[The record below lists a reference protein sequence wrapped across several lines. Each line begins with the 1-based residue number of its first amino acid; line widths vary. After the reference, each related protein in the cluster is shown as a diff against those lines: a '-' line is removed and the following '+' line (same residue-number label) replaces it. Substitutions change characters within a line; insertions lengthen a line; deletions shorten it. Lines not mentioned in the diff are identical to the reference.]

1 MTMTYDDELREFGWT
16 AVSSYGYTHKSGWS
30 IGVYR
35 VRDRW
40 VTPLWVAH
48 PTDDEYGDPLAAAK
62 YHASLTSD
70 DEEDTPTR
78 DAAQLAELTGVATAQ
93 P

>member
-1 MTMTYDDELREFGWT
+1 MTMTYDDEFREFGWT
-16 AVSSYGYTHKSGWS
+16 AVSSYGYRHKSGWS

-40 VTPLWVAH
+40 VTLLWDAH
-48 PTDDEYGDPLAAAK
+48 SIYDEYSDPLAAAK
-62 YHASLTSD
+62 HHASLTSD

-78 DAAQLAELTGVATAQ
+78 DAAQLTELTGVATAQ

>member
-16 AVSSYGYTHKSGWS
+16 AVSPYGYTHKSGWS

-35 VRDRW
+35 VGDRW
-40 VTPLWVAH
+40 ITLLWDAH
-48 PTDDEYGDPLAAAK
+48 SIHDEYGNPLAAAK
-62 YHASLTSD
+62 HHASLVSD
-70 DEEDTPTR
+70 DESDPPMQ
-78 DAAQLAELTGVATAQ
+78 DAAQLTELTGVATAQ

>member
-1 MTMTYDDELREFGWT
+1 
-16 AVSSYGYTHKSGWS
+16 KSGWS

-40 VTPLWVAH
+40 VTLLWDAH
-48 PTDDEYGDPLAAAK
+48 SIYDEYSDPLAAAK
-62 YHASLTSD
+62 HHASLTSD
-70 DEEDTPTR
+70 DEEDTLTR
-78 DAAQLAELTGVATAQ
+78 DAAQLTELTGVVTAQ

>member
-1 MTMTYDDELREFGWT
+1 MTMTYHDELREFGWT
-16 AVSSYGYTHKSGWS
+16 AVSSYGYTHPTGWS

-40 VTPLWVAH
+40 VTLLWDAH
-48 PTDDEYGDPLAAAK
+48 SIYDEYSDPLAAARH
-62 YHASLTSD
+62 HAALTS
-70 DEEDTPTR
+70 EDARGTPTQ
-78 DAAQLAELTGVATAQ
+78 DVAQLTELTGVVAAQ